1 MKIKAEKFRVREN
14 ENVKLKQWPTS
25 VKPFY
30 QSKEDY
36 KEILEEHVAEMSKL
50 QNLLYAGSRYA
61 LLLIFQAMDAAGKDG
76 AIRHV
81 MSGLNPQGCE
91 VYSFKR
97 PSQTELAHDFLW
109 RTTICLPQR
118 GRIGIF
124 NRSYYEE
131 TLVLRVHPALLES
144 EGIPKEM
151 MERKKI
157 WEQRY
162 QSILNL
168 EKHLHRNGT
177 RVVKF
182 FLHLSK
188 EEQRRRFLSRI
199 EDPHKN
205 WKLSQDD
212 IRERELWKDYRTAYE
227 DCLSATS
234 TEHAPW
240 FVVPA
245 DDKQNARLIISQIV
259 LDTLKSL
266 KLDFPEISKE
276 RQKELQTIRKMLE
289 K

>member
-1 MKIKAEKFRVREN
+1 
-14 ENVKLKQWPTS
+14 
-25 VKPFY
+25 
-30 QSKEDY
+30 
-36 KEILEEHVAEMSKL
+36 
-50 QNLLYAGSRYA
+50 
-61 LLLIFQAMDAAGKDG
+61 MD
-76 AIRHV
+76 
-81 MSGLNPQGCE
+81 
-91 VYSFKR
+91 
-97 PSQTELAHDFLW
+97 
-109 RTTICLPQR
+109 
-118 GRIGIF
+118 
-124 NRSYYEE
+124 
-131 TLVLRVHPALLES
+131 
-144 EGIPKEM
+144 
-151 MERKKI
+151 RKKI